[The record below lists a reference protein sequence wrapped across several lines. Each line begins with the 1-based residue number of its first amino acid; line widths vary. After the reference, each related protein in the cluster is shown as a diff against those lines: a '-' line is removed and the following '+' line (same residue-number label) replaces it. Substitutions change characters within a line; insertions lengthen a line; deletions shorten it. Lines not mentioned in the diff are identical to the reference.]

1 MAFTSGRIL
10 AIAVWA
16 AIAAGCA
23 HPPVQST
30 LTRPSAPGRLAP
42 SADLAELWVEP
53 EPDRDLF
60 AGVGGARLAP
70 NPSATYSVV
79 KIKRGGFSAGYTVVD
94 PARREWSAKL
104 YPEARTEVVASRIV
118 WAVGYHQPPTYALEG
133 WLAKGARSEN
143 PQPVARFREETPD
156 FHGLTEAGPWS
167 YAENPFAGTRPL
179 KGLLVLNVMLA
190 NSDLK
195 AGNNMM
201 YALAERVEGA
211 RRWYVARDL
220 GQTFGRTG
228 LLDGLRDD
236 IDAFDQSGFIKGV
249 ENGIVK
255 FEYNG
260 LNKALLDGITPA
272 DVVWISSRLSKL
284 TDRQWSD
291 AFRAGGY
298 AEPTAQRY
306 IRRLK
311 LKIAQ
316 GLALER

>member
-1 MAFTSGRIL
+1 VLSTVRIAATAFTLVTVVSCGHSTSRLLHARIG
-10 AIAVWA
+10 V
-16 AIAAGCA
+16 
-23 HPPVQST
+23 PNPRV
-30 LTRPSAPGRLAP
+30 PSAA
-42 SADLAELWVEP
+42 LAELWVEP
-53 EPDRDLF
+53 EPDRDLLH
-60 AGVGGARLAP
+60 GVGGSRLAP
-70 NPSATYSVV
+70 DPAAVYRVIR
-79 KIKRGGFSAGYTVVD
+79 IKKGGFSDGYTVVD
-94 PARREWSAKL
+94 PRRREWSAKL

-118 WAVGYHQPPTYALEG
+118 WAVGYHQPPAYALEG
-133 WLAKGARSEN
+133 WWATGARSEN
-143 PQPVARFREETPD
+143 PQPVARFREETPE
-156 FHGLTEAGPWS
+156 FHGLTEVGPWS
-167 YAENPFAGTRPL
+167 YADNPFVGTREL

-195 AGNNMM
+195 AGNNML
-201 YALAERVEGA
+201 YTLSERKEGA

-236 IDAFDQSGFIKGV
+236 IEAFDQSGFIKGV
-249 ENGIVK
+249 DNGIVK

-260 LNKALLDGITPA
+260 LNKALLDDITPA
-272 DVVWISSRLSKL
+272 DVAWICARLSRL
-284 TDRQWSD
+284 TARQWSD